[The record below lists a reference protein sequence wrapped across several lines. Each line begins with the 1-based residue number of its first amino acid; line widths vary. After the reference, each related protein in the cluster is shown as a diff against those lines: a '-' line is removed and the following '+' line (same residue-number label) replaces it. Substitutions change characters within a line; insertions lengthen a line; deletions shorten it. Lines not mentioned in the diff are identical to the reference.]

1 MDLSKIEQDIET
13 EEASPEEQA
22 EYEKAYDAAM
32 RALHSGKTA
41 KNTVNRVLSAE
52 TPQEGVASAVFV
64 LIRRTEEQMKGL
76 SDAVKIQIGEDL
88 VEGVLDLMIESG
100 RMTEGEV
107 TDEFI
112 SEVVNTVYQQYVEDA
127 EQRGTLDTDKIAQ
140 DVNESAEAMG
150 LEKPQ
155 GFAAMSNK
163 EVEARGLMQ
172 NV

>member
-1 MDLSKIEQDIET
+1 MDLSQLEQDIET
-13 EEASPEEQA
+13 EDATPEEQA
-22 EYEKAYDAAM
+22 EYEQAADVAL

-41 KNTVNRVLSAE
+41 KNTVNRVLNGK
-52 TPQEGVASAVFV
+52 TPQEGVANAVFV

-88 VEGVLDLMIESG
+88 VEEVLDLMVESG

-112 SEVVNTVYQQYVEDA
+112 SEVVNNIYQTYVEDA
-127 EQRGTLDTDKIAQ
+127 EQRGSLDTDKISE
-140 DVNESAEAMG
+140 DVNQGAEMLG
-150 LEKPQ
+150 IEKPQ
-155 GFAAMSNK
+155 GYAAMSNQ
-163 EVEARGLMQ
+163 EVESRGLMQ